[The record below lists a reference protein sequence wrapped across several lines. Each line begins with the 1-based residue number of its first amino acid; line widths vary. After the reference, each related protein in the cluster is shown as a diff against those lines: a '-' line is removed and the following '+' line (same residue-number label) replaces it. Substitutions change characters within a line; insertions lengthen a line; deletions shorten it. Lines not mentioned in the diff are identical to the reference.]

1 MALTE
6 AQKRAKAKYQKKN
19 REKQARYTLKSKAKS
34 FIKNEANDKELK
46 ELIELIKER
55 KLVLKKE
62 EE

>member
-6 AQKRAKAKYQKKN
+6 AEKRAKAKYQKKN
-19 REKQARYTLKSKAKS
+19 KEKQARYNLKSKAKS

-55 KLVLKKE
+55 ELVLKKE

>member
-19 REKQARYTLKSKAKS
+19 KEKQARYNLKSKAKS

-46 ELIELIKER
+46 ELIELIKKRE
-55 KLVLKKE
+55 LVLKKE